1 MAYRRQF
8 WWDDG
13 QFTGEDGE
21 PIRAFEVTPRVV
33 DGCHILAP
41 DDQDLVALQWG
52 VLGKA
57 LQKYRCELYAVHI
70 LSNHASYLVG
80 CYDQETYIRFKQF
93 VNGNWAKETN
103 NRRNR
108 TGSLQARRSTGIPIG
123 SDAALL
129 DRLAYNLGNGTVEG
143 LVATPE
149 DWPGVHAA
157 AALLTPERTVTGIWI
172 DRAQFWAD
180 GGPDKVDLADYEE
193 EVTIKFSKLPTHRDL
208 SDDEYVL
215 LVREMCDA
223 AVETWKQKD
232 RGEPLGKAA
241 VSCVGAWKR
250 RTPYKDRVGCS
261 HLELSTEAQRKRRG
275 VRTPAPPIH
284 AECPKIRH
292 SYITAYWDHAE
303 LMIAHREAL
312 AELLAEIVPGEAL
325 CPERLAPMLGN
336 FPRPSG

>member
-1 MAYRRQF
+1 
-8 WWDDG
+8 
-13 QFTGEDGE
+13 
-21 PIRAFEVTPRVV
+21 
-33 DGCHILAP
+33 LAP
-41 DDQDLVALQWG
+41 DDEDLVALQWG
-52 VLGKA
+52 VIGKA
-57 LQKYRCELYAVHI
+57 MQKYRCELYAVHI
-70 LSNHASYLVG
+70 LSTHLSYTVG
-80 CYDQETYIRFKQF
+80 FYDQETHIRFKQF
-93 VNGNWAKETN
+93 VNGNIAKETN
-103 NRRNR
+103 IRRNR
-108 TGSLQARRSTGIPIG
+108 TGSLQARRSTSIPIG

-143 LVATPE
+143 LVAKPE

-157 AALLTPERTVTGIWI
+157 PALLTPERTAKGIWI
-172 DRAQFWAD
+172 DRAQFWED
-180 GGPDKVDLADYEE
+180 GGPGVVELSDYEE

-223 AVETWKQKD
+223 AVDTWKQED

-241 VSCVGAWKR
+241 VSRVGAWKR

-292 SYITAYWDHAE
+292 SYITAYWDHVE
-303 LMIAHREAL
+303 LMAAHWEAL
-312 AELLAEIVPGEAL
+312 AELLTEIVPGEAL
-325 CPERLAPMLGN
+325 CPERLAPMLAC
-336 FPRPSG
+336 FPPRGG